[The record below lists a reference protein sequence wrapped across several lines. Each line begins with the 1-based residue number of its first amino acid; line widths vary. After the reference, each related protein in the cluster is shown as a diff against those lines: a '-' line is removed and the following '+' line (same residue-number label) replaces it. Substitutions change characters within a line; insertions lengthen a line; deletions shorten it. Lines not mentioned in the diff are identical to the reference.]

1 MIRHQFHAQ
10 VRVQHWR
17 EFYSLYEK
25 LEELRRAK
33 DLAPSQLWSPTVGQ
47 VNSALLITDY
57 ETIEAFDRQSKA
69 FLNDPDLMR
78 LWREMGGHVE
88 GNSWDELWESAFQ
101 IA

>member
-10 VRVQHWR
+10 VRIQHWR

-47 VNSALLITDY
+47 VNSALLDNRLRNHRSVRPA
-57 ETIEAFDRQSKA
+57 EQSV
-69 FLNDPDLMR
+69 P
-78 LWREMGGHVE
+78 E
-88 GNSWDELWESAFQ
+88 
-101 IA
+101 